1 MHKHTIDWIRQV
13 DLTANAAL
21 AEKRWGVAEKTA
33 KKLNRARV
41 IELLRLF
48 LFPTNTT
55 DFTKSFTEELVGL
68 DPEFRV
74 TDNIQHLRLMAG
86 LVMVSIFDDPSH
98 EADAFALGI
107 RAASFPSDRVQ
118 PVQPA
123 MVGEAEQY
131 LIKEAGRLRLD
142 DFATDG
148 TQLTKRLAARAKAV
162 TDVQLTGDP
171 NKQEA
176 SNEAFRQS
184 VIETI
189 SEGHTQ
195 IGARLQQLAEEQA
208 LLWWVFN
215 EYSDGLQ
222 SSLAELSP
230 QVYALAAASEAAK
243 RTHIIP
249 PPPCI
254 GPLLERALRNCK
266 TGKKTPVLADYVEAT
281 TPAWR
286 ANQAKTLKVN
296 DCHDLVP
303 LSAAIEKAEEL
314 GDVTSALKAIPKLCP
329 GVSTS
334 LALSPIQAA
343 QQFYNELVFLRA
355 LSDARAE

>member
-13 DLTANAAL
+13 ELTADTAL
-21 AEKRWGVAEKTA
+21 AEKRWGTAEKIA

-48 LFPTNTT
+48 LFPANST
-55 DFTKSFTEELVGL
+55 DFTKAFTDELVGL

-86 LVMVSIFDDPSH
+86 LVMVSIFDEPSH

-107 RAASFPSDRVQ
+107 RAASFPCDRAQ

-131 LIKEAGRLRLD
+131 LLKEAGRLRLD

-162 TDVQLTGDP
+162 TDAQATGDP
-171 NKQEA
+171 NKHNA
-176 SNEAFRQS
+176 SNEAFRES

-189 SEGHTQ
+189 SEGHSRL
-195 IGARLQQLAEEQA
+195 GERLQQLAEELA

-215 EYSDGLQ
+215 EYSDELQ
-222 SSLAELSP
+222 APLAELSP
-230 QVYALAAASEAAK
+230 QAYALAAASEAAK
-243 RTHIIP
+243 RTHIMP

-254 GPLLERALRNCK
+254 GPLLDRALRNCK
-266 TGKKTPVLADYVEAT
+266 AGKKNAVLADYVEAADS
-281 TPAWR
+281 AWR
-286 ANQAKTLKVN
+286 TNQAKALKVN
-296 DCHDLVP
+296 DCRDLVP
-303 LSAAIEKAEEL
+303 LSTAIEKAEEL
-314 GDVTSALKAIPKLCP
+314 GDPASALKAIPKLCP

-334 LALSPIQAA
+334 SALSPIQAA
-343 QQFYNELVFLRA
+343 QQFYNELAFLRA
-355 LSDARAE
+355 LSDTRAE